1 MSTLFDLR
9 KSYQAALVASG
20 LWNEEAIIIK
30 RQTDIW
36 NDIAFAMEATKNGCV
51 LVIGVAAG
59 RKNKGQGSGNGKLDL
74 QLTMPF
80 TIFCAPVIDE
90 SDENAPPPE
99 EDIWENTIGFLDGY
113 AGNDPSGRRKHS
125 MYELSFEDFSDDVEI
140 ADGQPHYLA
149 RQSVFSVKHIIPKFT
164 PPTP

>member
-1 MSTLFDLR
+1 MSTLLDLR
-9 KSYQAALVASG
+9 QSYKDALVASG

-36 NDIAFAMEATKNGCV
+36 NDIAVAMEATKNGCV

-59 RKNKGQGSGNGKLDL
+59 RKNNSPGKIDL
-74 QLTMPF
+74 RLTMPF
-80 TIFCAPVIDE
+80 TIFCAPVLKPDE
-90 SDENAPPPE
+90 TPE
-99 EDIWENTIGFLDGY
+99 EDIWESTVGFLDGY
-113 AGNDPSGRRKHS
+113 AGIDPSGRRKHS
-125 MYELSFEDFSDDVEI
+125 MYELNFEDFSDDVEI